1 MGRYLILLVVTFA
14 ALNSLAQ
21 EDKVVS
27 EKIATALSQAFAA
40 QNPQESLKILNRI
53 SASAEKASDSLKLE
67 YLVASGIAHGQL
79 GNADSSFYYLEQA
92 EALSLERSDD
102 LLLIKIYNT
111 KGLVL
116 MGLSRYEEALDAFQK
131 GLAIG
136 ENRDDPKYLVAI
148 RKILGN
154 AGGIFYDLG
163 DFESALRHSQS
174 ALDISNQLNDS
185 SGIAY
190 NHLRLA
196 ISYQALNDLDKC
208 LTHLNQSNDILTNL
222 NDTTTLLYVKNTL
235 GLVYEKVQN
244 WNKALSNYTQANR
257 LATAIANMEEV
268 IHTSLS
274 IGHTHLQMNN
284 LAAAEEIGIHTI
296 AATKDNGMANHRKS
310 GYDLL
315 YEVALKR
322 GQFEKALG
330 FRNNYYDLQDSISS
344 ADVKARIAELETK
357 YETEKKEAEI
367 TRLSLENDLNTAN
380 LASSRN
386 ANIAM
391 AIGGSLTI
399 TLLIV
404 FFTLRHKKQKAEKE
418 AQELQMEALK
428 KRFMELHASPAE
440 LAVALE
446 FNELNEKLNTK
457 LTEREFEAL
466 RLSLE
471 GKTNTDIADK
481 LFISVSTVKFHLRNT
496 YAKMGVGNRKEA
508 FQLMLK
514 TS

>member
-1 MGRYLILLVVTFA
+1 MRITFLSLLFA
-14 ALNSLAQ
+14 AIYYPGVAQDNSSPSQKAS
-21 EDKVVS
+21 K
-27 EKIATALSQAFAA
+27 ALSGAFKA
-40 QNPQESLKILNRI
+40 QNPKEGLKILNEVSGLI
-53 SASAEKASDSLKLE
+53 DFVDDSIRLDFLIAKG
-67 YLVASGIAHGQL
+67 VAHGQL
-79 GNADSSFYYLEQA
+79 GNSDSSFHYLDEAEQ
-92 EALSLERSDD
+92 LCKQRSDS
-102 LLLIKIYNT
+102 LLLIKVYNT

-116 MGLSRYEEALDAFQK
+116 MGLSQYEEALIAFQK
-131 GLAIG
+131 GLAVG
-136 ENRDDPKYLVAI
+136 EKKSGRYLEAT
-148 RKILGN
+148 RKLLGN
-154 AGGIFYDLG
+154 SGGVFYDLG
-163 DFESALRHSQS
+163 DYESALRHSQR

-190 NHLRLA
+190 NHLRIA
-196 ISYQALNDLDKC
+196 ISYQALNNLDKC
-208 LTHLNQSNDILTNL
+208 LSHLNQSNDILTNL

-235 GLVYEKVQN
+235 GLVYEKVKDFK
-244 WNKALSNYTQANR
+244 KALSSYTAANR

-284 LAAAEEIGIHTI
+284 LDAAEIIGVHTI
-296 AATKDNGMANHRKS
+296 SATKDNGMANHRKS

-315 YEVALKR
+315 YQVALKR

-330 FRNNYYDLQDSISS
+330 FRNNYFDLQDSISS

-367 TRLSLENDLNTAN
+367 EKLSLENELKTAN

-404 FFTLRHKKQKAEKE
+404 YFTLRHKKQKVEKE

-428 KRFMELHASPAE
+428 KRFMELHTSPAE

>member
-1 MGRYLILLVVTFA
+1 MIDQVNDSIRLDFLIAKGV
-14 ALNSLAQ
+14 
-21 EDKVVS
+21 
-27 EKIATALSQAFAA
+27 
-40 QNPQESLKILNRI
+40 
-53 SASAEKASDSLKLE
+53 
-67 YLVASGIAHGQL
+67 AHGQL
-79 GNADSSFYYLEQA
+79 GNSDSSFYYLDEAEQ
-92 EALSLERSDD
+92 LSKQRSDD
-102 LLLIKIYNT
+102 LLLIKVYNT

-116 MGLSRYEEALDAFQK
+116 MGLSQYEEALSVFQK
-131 GLAIG
+131 GLAVG
-136 ENRDDPKYLVAI
+136 EKKNEKKYLEAT
-148 RKILGN
+148 RKLLGN
-154 AGGIFYDLG
+154 SGGVFYDLG
-163 DFESALRHSQS
+163 DYESALRHSQR

-196 ISYQALNDLDKC
+196 ITYQATDNLDKC
-208 LTHLNQSNDILTNL
+208 LAHLNQSNDILTNL

-235 GLVYEKVQN
+235 ALVYEKVKDFK
-244 WNKALSNYTQANR
+244 KALSNYQAANR

-284 LAAAEEIGIHTI
+284 LEAAEKIGTQTI
-296 AATKDNGMANHRKS
+296 VAAKDNGMANHRKG

-315 YEVALKR
+315 YKVALKR
-322 GQFEKALG
+322 NEYAKALG
-330 FRNNYYDLQDSISS
+330 FRNKYYELQDSI
-344 ADVKARIAELETK
+344 ANQDVKTRIAELETK
-357 YETEKKEAEI
+357 YETEKKQAEI
-367 TRLSLENDLNTAN
+367 EKLSLENELKTAN

-386 ANIAM
+386 ANIAL

-399 TLLIV
+399 ALLTV

-428 KRFMELHASPAE
+428 KRFMELHSSPAE

-446 FNELNEKLNTK
+446 FNDLNEKLNTK
-457 LTEREFEAL
+457 LTEREFDAL

-471 GKTNTDIADK
+471 GKTNVEIADK

-496 YAKMGVGNRKEA
+496 YSKMGVGNRKEA

>member
-1 MGRYLILLVVTFA
+1 MRIAVLALVLVTFYYPGVA
-14 ALNSLAQ
+14 QDNSSATQ
-21 EDKVVS
+21 KVS
-27 EKIATALSQAFAA
+27 QALSGAFKA
-40 QNPQESLKILNRI
+40 QNPIDGLKILDKVSGVFDQVN
-53 SASAEKASDSLKLE
+53 DSIKLDF
-67 YLVASGIAHGQL
+67 LIAKGVAHGQL
-79 GNADSSFYYLEQA
+79 GNSDSSLYYLDEA
-92 EALSLERSDD
+92 ELLCKKRSDD
-102 LLLIKIYNT
+102 LLLIKVYNT
-111 KGLVL
+111 KGLVF
-116 MGLSRYEEALDAFQK
+116 MGLSRYEEALSVFQK
-131 GLAIG
+131 GLAVA
-136 ENRDDPKYLVAI
+136 EKRNEKKYLEAT
-148 RKILGN
+148 RKLLGN
-154 AGGIFYDLG
+154 SGGVFYDLG
-163 DFESALRHSQS
+163 DYESALRHSHR
-174 ALDISNQLNDS
+174 ALEISNQLNDS

-196 ISYQALNDLDKC
+196 ISYQALNDLDQC
-208 LTHLNQSNDILTNL
+208 LAHLNQSNDILTNL

-235 GLVYEKVQN
+235 GLVYEKVKDFK
-244 WNKALSNYTQANR
+244 KALSNYTAANR

-284 LAAAEEIGIHTI
+284 LDAAEIIGVQTI
-296 AATKDNGMANHRKS
+296 SDTKNNGMANHRKS

-315 YEVALKR
+315 YQVALKR

-330 FRNNYYDLQDSISS
+330 FRNNYFDLQDSISS

-367 TRLSLENDLNTAN
+367 VRLSLENDLNTAN
-380 LASSRN
+380 LAKSRN

-391 AIGGSLTI
+391 AIGGSLT
-399 TLLIV
+399 LILIVV

-418 AQELQMEALK
+418 AQELQIEALK

-446 FNELNEKLNTK
+446 FHELNSKLKTK

-466 RLSLE
+466 KLSLE
-471 GKTNTDIADK
+471 GKSNSEIADL

-496 YAKMGVGNRKEA
+496 YSKMGVGNRKEA

>member
-1 MGRYLILLVVTFA
+1 MRITLAPLLLVLISF
-14 ALNSLAQ
+14 LGIAQ
-21 EDKVVS
+21 VNDSSFQRVS
-27 EKIATALSQAFAA
+27 KALSDAFKA
-40 QNPQESLKILNRI
+40 QNPKDGLQILDRVSRFVSLVD
-53 SASAEKASDSLKLE
+53 DSMQLDFLIAKG
-67 YLVASGIAHGQL
+67 VAHGQL
-79 GNADSSFYYLEQA
+79 GNSDSSFHYLDQA
-92 EALSLERSDD
+92 ERLSKLRADD
-102 LLLIKIYNT
+102 LLLIKVYNT

-116 MGLSRYEEALDAFQK
+116 MGLSEYEEALSTFQK
-131 GLAIG
+131 GLTVG
-136 ENRDDPKYLVAI
+136 ENRNERKYLEAI

-154 AGGIFYDLG
+154 SGGIFYDLG
-163 DFESALRHSQS
+163 DFESALRHSQR

-196 ISYQALNDLDKC
+196 ISYQALNDLDNC
-208 LTHLNQSNDILTNL
+208 LTHLNQSNDLLTHL

-235 GLVYEKVQN
+235 GLVYEKVN
-244 WNKALSNYTQANR
+244 DLKNALSNYKEANL
-257 LATAIANMEEV
+257 LAISIANMEEV

-284 LAAAEEIGIHTI
+284 LEAAEEIGTRTI
-296 AATKDNGMANHRKS
+296 SVTKGNGMANHRKS

-315 YEVALKR
+315 YKVALKR
-322 GQFEKALG
+322 NQYEKALR
-330 FRNNYYDLQDSISS
+330 FRNNYVELQDSISG

-367 TRLSLENDLNTAN
+367 EKLSLENELKTAN
-380 LASSRN
+380 LAKSRN

-391 AIGGSLTI
+391 AIGGSLTVI
-399 TLLIV
+399 LLVV
-404 FFTLRHKKQKAEKE
+404 FFTLRHKKQQAEKE
-418 AQELQMEALK
+418 AQELQIEALK

-446 FNELNEKLNTK
+446 FHELNSKLNTK

-466 RLSLE
+466 KLSLE
-471 GKTNTDIADK
+471 GKTNSEIADL

-496 YAKMGVGNRKEA
+496 YSKMGVGNRKEA